1 MSSILKE
8 KLLERAGVVM
18 EEESEAIEHQA
29 KGNSRSEAGFMSH
42 RNPTL
47 TEEDILQHLQG
58 KGQGQS
64 NIRLRRR
71 FIYRLAVALH
81 SYGSSASRTEYLIER
96 AAERLHV
103 KVKIAVFPSLILLSF
118 SDNEDEWRELVGCLL
133 FLHVRADCW
142 CPR

>member
-1 MSSILKE
+1 
-8 KLLERAGVVM
+8 M

-142 CPR
+142 CPG